1 MTFDT
6 LIFLDTSTNVNMRMQ
21 CCEPLFDG
29 VLEEEGAARTAA
41 LFAALADPVRLR
53 IVSMLAAA
61 PGGTACGCELE
72 DPLGLAQ
79 PTVSHHLRI
88 LREAGLVA
96 GERRGK
102 VGPLPGGP
110 RAPVGDQGC
119 PEPVRPRAGV
129 DHSSSISC
137 RRVTVF
143 QLRAVPVTPRIFSK

>member
-102 VGPLPGGP
+102 WVHYRVVPG
-110 RAPVGDQGC
+110 RLSEIRDALSLSVL
-119 PEPVRPRAGV
+119 EPV
-129 DHSSSISC
+129 
-137 RRVTVF
+137 
-143 QLRAVPVTPRIFSK
+143 